1 MPDAATSHAADGCN
15 RFTIEEP
22 LTPID
27 APAHLTG
34 RPTAEPPVPYGAR
47 TVRYENPYSA
57 TMHGTNPMKGAGRPR
72 STEKENAILRAALEL
87 LASHGYTRMS
97 LSQVAASAEVSK
109 STIHLRWKTKADL
122 LTAALEAMRMAD
134 APPATGDTRA
144 DLVAILE
151 DFAATVEQV
160 RGMALIG
167 TCLAEESH
175 TPDLLALLRERT
187 VLPRRALLRHVLE
200 RARHQGEIRQDSD
213 LEAAVSALLGP
224 FYADYMA
231 GRGGR
236 PEWAE
241 RAVDLVLAGLHAP
254 GA

>member
-1 MPDAATSHAADGCN
+1 MGETSM
-15 RFTIEEP
+15 
-22 LTPID
+22 
-27 APAHLTG
+27 
-34 RPTAEPPVPYGAR
+34 
-47 TVRYENPYSA
+47 S
-57 TMHGTNPMKGAGRPR
+57 KGAGRPR
-72 STEKENAILRAALEL
+72 SAEKDAAILRAALEL
-87 LASHGYTRMS
+87 LATHGYTRMS
-97 LSQVAASAEVSK
+97 LSQVAASAQVSK

-122 LTAALEAMRMAD
+122 LTAALAAVRMAD
-134 APPATGDTRA
+134 APPAVGDTRQ

-151 DFAATVEQV
+151 DFAATVQRV

-167 TCLAEESH
+167 TCLAEEAH

-187 VLPRRALLRHVLE
+187 VLPRRALLREVLE
-200 RARHQGEIRQDSD
+200 RARERGEIRRDAD

-236 PEWAE
+236 RTWAE
-241 RAVDLVLAGLHAP
+241 QAVDLVLTGLRTP